1 MLKMSFAEKLN
12 AVKET
17 ADGIIYNTERKYRK
31 INDLIL
37 FTEDP
42 KDVDIVLKAVQ

>member
-1 MLKMSFAEKLN
+1 MLDLGFAEKLN
-12 AVKET
+12 MIKAI
-17 ADGIIYNTERKYRK
+17 ADEIIFDTDRKYRK

-42 KDVDIVLKAVQ
+42 KDVDVVLKAVQ